1 MANQNNSNLNNFTN
15 DEQPTE
21 TMAPATK
28 RIETTAQPTGA
39 QGYERPYVFAQEAGR
54 NAGQQ
59 YAQQAEQPQYAAPEP
74 PAGDGATAATRV
86 HDKLS
91 NKMIAFV
98 VGISLA
104 CGLAAGVAGT
114 AIANAV
120 NGSNDRTH
128 SWHMAEG
135 DSDSRPS
142 LPEDMQG
149 QLGQDGSD
157 ADGEMG
163 FGDMDFD
170 DMGGR
175 GGMRGKRGMIAPDQQ
190 APQDGEQSDGDDTT
204 DKDSSGSDKDS
215 SDTATSSFL
224 AL

>member
-1 MANQNNSNLNNFTN
+1 MTNQNNNSNPNNFTN

-21 TMAPATK
+21 TMAPATQ

-39 QGYERPYVFAQEAGR
+39 QGYERPYVFEQEAGQ

-59 YAQQAEQPQYAAPEP
+59 YAQQAGQPQYAAPEP

-128 SWHMAEG
+128 SWRMAEG

-163 FGDMDFD
+163 FGG
-170 DMGGR
+170 MGGR
-175 GGMRGKRGMIAPDQQ
+175 GGMHGQRGMGTPDQQ
-190 APQDGEQSDGDDTT
+190 APQDGEQSDGDGKA
-204 DKDSSGSDKDS
+204 DKDSSSSDKDS